1 MARTDPKKKP
11 QNDEQASAARV
22 NAARAS
28 ASSAPG
34 ESASGVRS
42 AARHPWLGGIDLV
55 TALLLLGC
63 VWGVL
68 PARWWPIDVS
78 ATLLGALLAASGGG
92 LLAGAPWARRVGL
105 VTGAVTLVLGL
116 ALVTTLALTASYL
129 SGLYGPVGRGGAVIL
144 VLVAALAIP
153 YFVFFPAAQIVA
165 LRKPA

>member
-1 MARTDPKKKP
+1 MAKTDANRTQQKNGP
-11 QNDEQASAARV
+11 ATAADRS
-22 NAARAS
+22 ARATPNV
-28 ASSAPG
+28 APTG
-34 ESASGVRS
+34 EESAVTR
-42 AARHPWLGGIDLV
+42 RHPWLGGIDLV

-68 PARWWPIDVS
+68 PARWWPVDVG

-92 LLAGAPWARRVGL
+92 LLVGAPWARRVGV
-105 VTGAVTLVLGL
+105 VTGAVTLGLGL
-116 ALVTTLALTASYL
+116 VLVTTLALTASYL
-129 SGLYGPVGRGGAVIL
+129 PGLYGPVGRGGAVIL

>member
-1 MARTDPKKKP
+1 MAKTDAKKKP
-11 QNDEQASAARV
+11 QNDVSVSAADR
-22 NAARAS
+22 S
-28 ASSAPG
+28 ATAQTSTAPTNG
-34 ESASGVRS
+34 ESAAKR
-42 AARHPWLGGIDLV
+42 RHPWLGGIDLV

-68 PARWWPIDVS
+68 PARWWPVDVG
-78 ATLLGALLAASGGG
+78 ATLLGALLATSGGG
-92 LLAGAPWARRVGL
+92 LLAGAPWARRVG
-105 VTGAVTLVLGL
+105 VVAGAVTLLLGL

>member
-1 MARTDPKKKP
+1 MAKTDAKKK
-11 QNDEQASAARV
+11 QQKDVSGSAVDRSASAMTSAVPPSGER
-22 NAARAS
+22 AAPR
-28 ASSAPG
+28 
-34 ESASGVRS
+34 
-42 AARHPWLGGIDLV
+42 RHPWLGAIDLV

-68 PARWWPIDVS
+68 PARWWPVDVG

-92 LLAGAPWARRVGL
+92 LLAGAPWARRVGV
-105 VTGAVTLVLGL
+105 VTGAVTLLLGL
-116 ALVTTLALTASYL
+116 AVVTTLALTASYL